1 MQIHIGNE
9 LGKKYDDY
17 FYNHFKYIQFK
28 IETNIKLKYIEN
40 ETIRERMYET
50 HSLFIPDRGEVVYD
64 IGANYGN
71 YALIWAK
78 LYHAKVIAFEPL
90 KSSFDKAKANLKLN
104 QDTTIDLYDLGIGND
119 TGLFETAID
128 GSMISIHGT
137 EHTFMNIIKLDNFIS
152 DIDAPKPDLI
162 KIDIEGMEYEAL
174 IGMMRTL
181 AIYQPKVIIETHT
194 SKLMESCFN
203 ILKNVGYEMDYIRNK
218 GFANKVFDLVAES
231 FWEVKEDA

>member
-1 MQIHIGNE
+1 MRIHIGDR
-9 LGKKYDDY
+9 LGAKYDY
-17 FYNHFKYIQFK
+17 FKYYFPFK
-28 IETNIKLKYIEN
+28 IKTGIRLKYIEY
-40 ETIRERMYET
+40 ETIRKRMYET
-50 HSLFIPDRGEVVYD
+50 YPEFLPKQGEVVYD

-78 LYHAKVIAFEPL
+78 FYHARVIAFEPL
-90 KSSFDKAKANLKLN
+90 KSSFDKAIANFKLN
-104 QDTTIDLYDLGIGND
+104 KNTTINLYDIGISN
-119 TGLFETAID
+119 TKGLNKTAID
-128 GSMISIHGT
+128 GSMMSIQGT
-137 EHTFMNIIKLDNFIS
+137 EHGFMNTVKLDDFIL
-152 DIDAPKPDLI
+152 DTDPPKPDLI

-203 ILKNVGYEMDYIRNK
+203 VLKNVGYEMDYIQNK
-218 GFANKVFDLVAES
+218 RFVNKVFDLVAES